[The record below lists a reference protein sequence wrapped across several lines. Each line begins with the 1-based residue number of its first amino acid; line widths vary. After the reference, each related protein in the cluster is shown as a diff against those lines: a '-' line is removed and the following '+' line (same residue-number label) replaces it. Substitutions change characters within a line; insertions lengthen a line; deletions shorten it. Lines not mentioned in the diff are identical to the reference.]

1 MTDASASKASVDGSL
16 RRFTEDR
23 ASEPDN
29 PRHAGWPDLLQ
40 PASRLGQLRSG
51 SAVAA
56 EAHRV
61 RPGRRQSLLPR
72 VDDQAQRFQCLYAQN
87 GLVNVPHEERGR
99 GFTAIDPDNRDIG
112 TEPHSPPIGEAHAHG
127 SPRAPDPER
136 AR

>member
-40 PASRLGQLRSG
+40 PASRLGQLRSR

-72 VDDQAQRFQCLYAQN
+72 VDD
-87 GLVNVPHEERGR
+87 
-99 GFTAIDPDNRDIG
+99 
-112 TEPHSPPIGEAHAHG
+112 
-127 SPRAPDPER
+127 
-136 AR
+136 